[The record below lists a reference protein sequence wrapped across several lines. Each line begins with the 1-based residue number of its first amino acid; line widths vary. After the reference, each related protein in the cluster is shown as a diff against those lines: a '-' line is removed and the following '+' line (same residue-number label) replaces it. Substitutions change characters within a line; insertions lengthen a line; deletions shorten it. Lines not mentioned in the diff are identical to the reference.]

1 MMGDRLGQQIV
12 ETPVV
17 GTLGGGVADFKQ
29 RLDFG
34 AAHRLML
41 DRADGQDARAPGG
54 VIGIERAGK
63 MDTAPG
69 GGALAGDHAVAHD
82 GERVR
87 RGLAAGRLRDVVGR
101 LSGRFSGL
109 GSRGRH
115 SCTSRFLFQAQHFH
129 TGHERAV
136 NDSKLAFRDF
146 YMVANWSL

>member
-17 GTLGGGVADFKQ
+17 GTLGGSVADFKQ

-54 VIGIERAGK
+54 VVGIERAGK
-63 MDTAPG
+63 MNAALG
-69 GGALAGDHAVAHD
+69 GGTLAGDHAIAHD
-82 GERVR
+82 RERMR
-87 RGLAAGRLRDVVGR
+87 GGLAAGRLGNFGG
-101 LSGRFSGL
+101 LSGL

-115 SCTSRFLFQAQHFH
+115 NCTSQFLFHIQHFH
-129 TGHERAV
+129 AGHERAV

-146 YMVANWSL
+146 